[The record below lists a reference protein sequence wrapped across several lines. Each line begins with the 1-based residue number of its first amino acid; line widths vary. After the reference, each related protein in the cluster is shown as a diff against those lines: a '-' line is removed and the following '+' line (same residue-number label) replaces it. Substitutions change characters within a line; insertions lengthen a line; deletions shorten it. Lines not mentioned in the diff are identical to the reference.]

1 MVAVKGDVYDAFE
14 IMDSKLDKLGEKFK
28 EYEDFEKRID
38 RTVEE
43 KVFEIKAVAYM
54 ILIIVAVQL
63 ALVIGAVV
71 KLVLG

>member
-1 MVAVKGDVYDAFE
+1 
-14 IMDSKLDKLGEKFK
+14 
-28 EYEDFEKRID
+28 
-38 RTVEE
+38 VEE
-43 KVFEIKAVAYM
+43 KVFEIKAINYL

>member
-1 MVAVKGDVYDAFE
+1 MKGDVSDAFE
-14 IMDSKLDKLGEKFK
+14 ILDAKLDSLSEKFK
-28 EYEDFEKRID
+28 EYEDFEKKID

-43 KVFEIKAVAYM
+43 KVFEIKAINYL

>member
-1 MVAVKGDVYDAFE
+1 MKNDVYDAFE
-14 IMDSKLDKLGEKFK
+14 VIDSKLDSLNGKFK
-28 EYEDFEKRID
+28 EYEEFEKRID
-38 RTVEE
+38 KTVEE